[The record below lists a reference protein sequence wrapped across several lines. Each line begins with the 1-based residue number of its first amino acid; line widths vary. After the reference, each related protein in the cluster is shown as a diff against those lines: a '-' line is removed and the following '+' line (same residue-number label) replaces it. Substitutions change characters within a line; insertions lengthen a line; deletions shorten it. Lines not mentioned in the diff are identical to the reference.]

1 MFVETSFSKI
11 QKTLSLENE
20 FVFLTIVRLYQRK
33 RKPTLMIFFSIL
45 DSIKASILF
54 TVEYSKDI
62 IPLIEILIKPNNAK
76 ILIILKDFS

>member
-1 MFVETSFSKI
+1 
-11 QKTLSLENE
+11 
-20 FVFLTIVRLYQRK
+20 
-33 RKPTLMIFFSIL
+33 MIFFSIL